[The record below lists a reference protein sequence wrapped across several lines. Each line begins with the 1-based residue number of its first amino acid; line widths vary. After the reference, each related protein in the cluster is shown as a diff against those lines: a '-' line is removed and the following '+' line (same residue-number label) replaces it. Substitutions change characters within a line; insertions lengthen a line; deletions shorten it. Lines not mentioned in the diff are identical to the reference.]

1 METSC
6 PPARKAARAASIDG
20 WRSTLSNRS
29 RTAGRIMRGTL
40 GFCARGWCAFAD
52 FFQDFGRG
60 VAGDDRSRDDA
71 TTGGF
76 HLFAPDDL
84 VAGPIAALDEHV
96 GKQAGDD
103 FAGSQIVE
111 NDDGIDG
118 FESGEDSRALAF
130 GNHRA
135 ALALELAN
143 AGVAVEADDQD
154 VAQSAGLLETADV
167 AGMQQV
173 EAAVGEDEA
182 AAVAFPGAKPQN
194 RLLEREDG
202 IQRVSMR
209 ARYGKGTRRES
220 LVYHARELR
229 RVRGARAA

>member
-40 GFCARGWCAFAD
+40 GFCARGWCTFAD
-52 FFQDFGRG
+52 FFQDFGGG
-60 VAGDDRSRDDA
+60 VAGDHRSRDDA
-71 TTGGF
+71 SAGSF
-76 HLFAPDDL
+76 HFFAPDDL
-84 VAGPIAALDEHV
+84 VVGPIAALDEHV
-96 GKQAGDD
+96 GKQARDD
-103 FAGSQIVE
+103 FARSQVVK
-111 NDDGIDG
+111 NDDGVDG
-118 FESGEDSRALAF
+118 FEGGEDFRALAF
-130 GNHRA
+130 GNNRA

-143 AGVAVEADDQD
+143 AGVAVEADNQD

-182 AAVAFPGAKPQN
+182 AAVAFCGSKPQN
-194 RLLEREDG
+194 RLLKCEDR
-202 IQRVSMR
+202 IQRISMR
-209 ARYGKGTRRES
+209 ARYGKGTPQES
-220 LVYHARELR
+220 LVYHAREVR
-229 RVRGARAA
+229 RARGAGAA